1 MISALTA
8 RPRPR
13 HVLLGL
19 TGAAL
24 GVLVVMEGL
33 NAPLRPVAALTM
45 ASGLLC
51 LSAPAAPQRHFPRQA
66 AWAVAGSALVTA
78 VGALTTHRPENTPGM
93 VEAGALL
100 MVLVRAVRRCPPR
113 QAMLLGAVSAAAAVA
128 LPLRIERW
136 DSLTL
141 LVMTVIACVGVP
153 FAVVL
158 GLCLRLRDALRA
170 RERESFLR
178 EQRLGYARD
187 LHDFVAHHVT
197 AIVARTRAA
206 RFAAGAGQ
214 APSAEDLDRMLAQIE
229 EAGSQA
235 LGSMRAMVS
244 SLRDTS
250 APAPTRPPGDPQVL
264 RDLVEEFG
272 RTGAR
277 AELSLDPR
285 LAQRPLPPETG
296 TTVQRVVQ
304 ESLTNVRRHAPEATR
319 VTVRV
324 VPRPDDT
331 LEVEVTDD
339 GPQDTAAPGSAD
351 GGGFGL
357 VGLTERVEATGGTL
371 TTGPRPGGGWR
382 VLAVLPAKDAAPSR

>member
-1 MISALTA
+1 MISALTV
-8 RPRPR
+8 RVRPR

-19 TGAAL
+19 AGAAL
-24 GVLVVMEGL
+24 GVLVVLEGL
-33 NAPLRPVAALTM
+33 NAPLWPVAALTI

-51 LSAPAAPQRHFPRQA
+51 LSAPAVRQRHFPRRA
-66 AWAVAGSALVTA
+66 AWAVAGSALATA
-78 VGALTTHRPENTPGM
+78 AGSLTTHRPENTPGM

-100 MVLVRAVRRCPPR
+100 MVIVRAVRHCPPR
-113 QAMLLGAVSAAAAVA
+113 QAVALSAASAVAAVA
-128 LPLRIERW
+128 LPLRIETW

-141 LVMTVIACVGVP
+141 SIMALLACVGVP
-153 FAVVL
+153 FAAVF
-158 GLCLRLRDALRA
+158 GLCLRLWDALRA
-170 RERESFLR
+170 REREAVLR

-214 APSAEDLDRMLAQIE
+214 APSVEDLDRMLAQIE

-244 SLRDTS
+244 SLRDTA
-250 APAPTRPPGDPQVL
+250 APAPTRPPGDPQAL
-264 RDLVEEFG
+264 RDLVDEFG
-272 RTGAR
+272 GTGAQ

-285 LAQRPLPPETG
+285 LAQLPLPPETG
-296 TTVQRVVQ
+296 ITVQRVVQ
-304 ESLTNVRRHAPEATR
+304 ESLTNVRRHAAGATR

-324 VPRPDDT
+324 ALRPDDT
-331 LEVEVTDD
+331 VEVGVTDD
-339 GPQDTAAPGSAD
+339 GRPDTVPSGPAD

-357 VGLTERVEATGGTL
+357 VGLTERVEETGGTL

-382 VLAVLPAKDAAPSR
+382 VLAVLPAKDAAPTR